1 MQIND
6 ELILQWEPKVQK
18 MASSVVINGLE
29 RADLAQEL
37 RLSICKSASKY
48 NPELNVSFHTY
59 LHTSMVN
66 TIRTLLTKAKN
77 KNKTAIT
84 LVNLSNDDEKS
95 INLDNFM
102 VDSRE
107 YIEESNILNDLETLN
122 FTNDEISFIKLR
134 LYGYTNNEISIKL
147 GISNSHKLLG
157 QVKEKMLQY
166 YVNSPKI
173 QLKF

>member
-1 MQIND
+1 
-6 ELILQWEPKVQK
+6 
-18 MASSVVINGLE
+18 
-29 RADLAQEL
+29 
-37 RLSICKSASKY
+37 
-48 NPELNVSFHTY
+48 
-59 LHTSMVN
+59 
-66 TIRTLLTKAKN
+66 
-77 KNKTAIT
+77 
-84 LVNLSNDDEKS
+84 
-95 INLDNFM
+95 M

-122 FTNDEISFIKLR
+122 FTNEEISFIKLR